1 MAMRFKIGD
10 KVRVINKSLES
21 YNSIGTIVDIDE
33 DWSHPYELD
42 FDGFEGQK
50 FEEEL
55 FMETD
60 LSLVEE
66 AKVIEPKKPRDFI
79 NIKFQEGTVLENGV
93 NGAQIEDVI
102 EVLIERLQGFQKG
115 KFSCRENAL
124 AITKL
129 QEARM
134 WLEERTRNRKKQGVE
149 GENINHE

>member
-42 FDGFEGQK
+42 FNGQE

-55 FMETD
+55 FMATD

-79 NIKFQEGTVLENGV
+79 NIKFQKGTVLENGV

>member
-1 MAMRFKIGD
+1 MRFKIGD

-134 WLEERTRNRKKQGVE
+134 LLEERTRNRKKQGVE

>member
-1 MAMRFKIGD
+1 MRFKIGD

-33 DWSHPYELD
+33 DWSYPYELD
-42 FDGFEGQK
+42 FNGFEGQK
-50 FEEEL
+50 FKEEL
-55 FMETD
+55 FMEAD

-66 AKVIEPKKPRDFI
+66 AEVIELKEPRDFI

-115 KFSCRENAL
+115 KFHCRENDL

-129 QEARM
+129 QEAKM
-134 WLEERTRNRKKQGVE
+134 WLEERTRNRKNKV
-149 GENINHE
+149 

>member
-1 MAMRFKIGD
+1 MRFKIGD